1 MPAALH
7 RVRPAVLTLLLLA
20 GRCPAAET
28 LSVLVPV
35 SGQFHEPV
43 LVVPPQLRLSATPDG
58 AGLQAQSFNLRLPA
72 GQPFR
77 LTLDAGQNAAGQQ
90 RRMVHGGDGTAF
102 LPYELFQDAAGLQPW
117 GEVGGAVPGT
127 PLSGVG
133 TGSDQS
139 IPVWARLSQS
149 LGGARPGD
157 YHDALTV
164 SISY

>member
-58 AGLQAQSFNLRLPA
+58 AG
-72 GQPFR
+72 
-77 LTLDAGQNAAGQQ
+77 
-90 RRMVHGGDGTAF
+90 
-102 LPYELFQDAAGLQPW
+102 
-117 GEVGGAVPGT
+117 
-127 PLSGVG
+127 
-133 TGSDQS
+133 
-139 IPVWARLSQS
+139 
-149 LGGARPGD
+149 
-157 YHDALTV
+157 
-164 SISY
+164 